1 MTRVDRDWF
10 TSGKHLGD
18 EQKTSS
24 RCNCQLKETRNLTLH
39 SKTYVHF
46 TYRLLLGKAS
56 DCQLSKEGH
65 SDLLEEVVK
74 GSWRVE
80 LKAVDDVKDGRS
92 HAIKTATPRRDEVP
106 KH

>member
-1 MTRVDRDWF
+1 
-10 TSGKHLGD
+10 
-18 EQKTSS
+18 
-24 RCNCQLKETRNLTLH
+24 
-39 SKTYVHF
+39 
-46 TYRLLLGKAS
+46 
-56 DCQLSKEGH
+56 
-65 SDLLEEVVK
+65 LEEVVK